1 MKAYLLFFISRW
13 RLILGTLLQYLMLTM
28 MGKLPNIPRNFLRNN
43 ASYLLVSVDFQVLC
57 TLKRLSC
64 LL

>member
-28 MGKLPNIPRNFLRNN
+28 MGKLPNIPQNFLRNI
-43 ASYLLVSVDFQVLC
+43 ASYLLISVDFQVLC
-57 TLKRLSC
+57 TLKCFSC